1 MSEKIMT
8 FRVDEDLKKAFEKIA
23 ERADLTSSQ
32 MLRHF
37 MRDVVDDYMKKNAQ
51 GSLLE
56 QKKRGK

>member
-1 MSEKIMT
+1 MT
-8 FRVDEDLKKAFEKIA
+8 FRVDEDLKKAFEKVA
-23 ERADLTSSQ
+23 EKADLTSSQ

-56 QKKRGK
+56 QKKKGK